1 MDIVNTAA
9 LASAIGAAQGTA
21 ATTAASA
28 TTAPDALA
36 AARFSEIMAQPV
48 AIPPVVD
55 VAQTAAA
62 SSSLPPAP
70 ALSADASVGDRILN
84 GMHKVSEDFRHSFD
98 SVNKMLDATGNNLNV
113 REMLKL
119 QLQLTQ
125 VTFQFDMV
133 GKAVSR
139 STQNLDQLVRVQ

>member
-9 LASAIGAAQGTA
+9 LASAVGAAQGTA
-21 ATTAASA
+21 AATAVSA
-28 TTAPDALA
+28 TAAPDALA

-48 AIPPVVD
+48 AIPQAAD

-62 SSSLPPAP
+62 SSLPPAP